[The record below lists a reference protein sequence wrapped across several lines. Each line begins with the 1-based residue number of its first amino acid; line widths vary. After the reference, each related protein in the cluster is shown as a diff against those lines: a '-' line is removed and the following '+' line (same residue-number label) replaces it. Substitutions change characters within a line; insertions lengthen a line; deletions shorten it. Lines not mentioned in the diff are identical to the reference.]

1 MTMISVIVRVQCI
14 VFWSKWNTISS
25 RVQEMPA
32 RVMAGGELVDL
43 EPDHRVAKS
52 GEQARHTEESE
63 CLVMLG
69 LLGR

>member
-14 VFWSKWNTISS
+14 VFGARWNTIITNF
-25 RVQEMPA
+25 MPA
-32 RVMAGGELVDL
+32 RVMTGSELVDL

-52 GEQARHTEESE
+52 REQARHTEESE